1 MIHIWLPTQHAA
13 LRLWQQ
19 TTQTWQTAD
28 NWQTLATLANL
39 QTTQSAKLQ
48 ACLYFPSVSLL
59 TIQPTL
65 SASQL
70 NTLGDTGRR
79 YLFEDISIGS
89 VEDLQVKIQPTSTN
103 SELPALFGLH
113 AADIHSWIN
122 AASLAGIEIIALL
135 PDFLLLPTID
145 PRIDTRMDTSIA
157 TSTNARATETRTAE
171 TRVTPTTSAVYYQ
184 DADTQLLKL
193 HTYHGM
199 AVSFLPLVLTK
210 LPMLETLYLT
220 GFHDETVAQQL
231 TSMPN
236 LSIAS
241 SELLPTPIKDPIRHF
256 FNFATIK
263 GKTTL
268 APYAKVIALVTVC
281 ALLTA
286 FMVDALRWYYYNQA
300 QKQAA
305 ILLAQQYTQWFPN
318 EPLSSKLT
326 LQRQLSGK
334 LTTQQSATPNV
345 LQILSSIQPVLQQYQ
360 LTAKQL
366 NFQNNHLQLQLL
378 SSSADSLNKAVNDMV
393 NKGIKAKLGS
403 VDAAIP
409 AAMSSNT
416 ASAVSS
422 AVAPTSAGS
431 ALAMIDIELAD

>member
-48 ACLYFPSVSLL
+48 ACLYFPSVNLL

-70 NTLGDTGRR
+70 NALGDTGRR

-89 VEDLQVKIQPTSTN
+89 VEDLQVKIQPTTTN

-122 AASLAGIEIIALL
+122 AASLAGIEIIALV

-145 PRIDTRMDTSIA
+145 PRIDTSIA
-157 TSTNARATETRTAE
+157 TSTNAKATETRA
-171 TRVTPTTSAVYYQ
+171 TTSAVYYQ

-231 TSMPN
+231 ASMPN

-241 SELLPTPIKDPIRHF
+241 SELLPTPIKDPVRHF

-286 FMVDALRWYYYNQA
+286 FVVDALRWYYYNQA

-305 ILLAQQYTQWFPN
+305 TLLAQQYAQWFPN

-334 LTTQQSATPNV
+334 LTTQQSATPSV
-345 LQILSSIQPVLQQYQ
+345 LETLSSIQPVLQQYQ

-378 SSSADSLNKAVNDMV
+378 SSSNDSLNKAVNDMV

-431 ALAMIDIELAD
+431 TLAMIDIELAE

>member
-19 TTQTWQTAD
+19 TTRTWQTAD
-28 NWQTLATLANL
+28 DWQTLATLANL

-70 NTLGDTGRR
+70 NALGDTGRR

-89 VEDLQVKIQPTSTN
+89 VEDLQVKIQPTATN

-145 PRIDTRMDTSIA
+145 TRIDTSIA
-157 TSTNARATETRTAE
+157 TSTNTKATETRA
-171 TRVTPTTSAVYYQ
+171 TTSAVYYQ

-231 TSMPN
+231 ASMPN

-241 SELLPTPIKDPIRHF
+241 SELLPTPIKDPVRHF

-268 APYAKVIALVTVC
+268 APYAKVIALVSVC

-286 FMVDALRWYYYNQA
+286 FAVDALRWYYYNQA
-300 QKQAA
+300 QKQAST
-305 ILLAQQYTQWFPN
+305 LLAQQYAQWFPN

-345 LQILSSIQPVLQQYQ
+345 LQTLSSIQPVLQQYQ

-366 NFQNNHLQLQLL
+366 SFQNNHLQLQLL
-378 SSSADSLNKAVNDMV
+378 SSSTDSLNKAVNDMV

-409 AAMSSNT
+409 TAMSSNT

-422 AVAPTSAGS
+422 AVALTSAGS

>member
-28 NWQTLATLANL
+28 DWQTLATLANL

-48 ACLYFPSVSLL
+48 ACLYFPSVNLL

-70 NTLGDTGRR
+70 NALGDTGRR

-89 VEDLQVKIQPTSTN
+89 VEDLQVKIQPAVTN

-122 AASLAGIEIIALL
+122 AASLAGIEIIALV

-145 PRIDTRMDTSIA
+145 TRIDTSIA
-157 TSTNARATETRTAE
+157 TSTNTKARDSRATETRA
-171 TRVTPTTSAVYYQ
+171 TPTTSAVYYQ

-231 TSMPN
+231 ASMPN
-236 LSIAS
+236 LSIES
-241 SELLPTPIKDPIRHF
+241 SELLPTPIKDPVRHF

-286 FMVDALRWYYYNQA
+286 FVVDALRWYYYNQA

-305 ILLAQQYTQWFPN
+305 TLLAQQYAQWFPN

-345 LQILSSIQPVLQQYQ
+345 LQTLSSIQPVLQQYQ

-403 VDAAIP
+403 VDAAMP
-409 AAMSSNT
+409 TAMSSNT

>member
-65 SASQL
+65 TASQL
-70 NTLGDTGRR
+70 NALGDTGRR

-89 VEDLQVKIQPTSTN
+89 VEDLQVKIQPTATN

-122 AASLAGIEIIALL
+122 AASLAGIEIVALV

-145 PRIDTRMDTSIA
+145 TSMNTRAI
-157 TSTNARATETRTAE
+157 
-171 TRVTPTTSAVYYQ
+171 PTTSAVYYQ

-231 TSMPN
+231 ASMPN
-236 LSIAS
+236 LSIES
-241 SELLPTPIKDPIRHF
+241 SELLPTPIKDPVRHF

-268 APYAKVIALVTVC
+268 APYAKVIALVSVC

-286 FMVDALRWYYYNQA
+286 FAVDALRWYYYNQA
-300 QKQAA
+300 QKQAST
-305 ILLAQQYTQWFPN
+305 LLAQQYAQWFPN

-345 LQILSSIQPVLQQYQ
+345 LQTLSSIQPILQQYQ

-422 AVAPTSAGS
+422 AVATTSAGS

>member
-28 NWQTLATLANL
+28 DWQTLATLANL

-70 NTLGDTGRR
+70 NALGDTGRR

-89 VEDLQVKIQPTSTN
+89 VEDLQVKIQPAVTN

-122 AASLAGIEIIALL
+122 AASLAGIEIIALV

-145 PRIDTRMDTSIA
+145 TRIDTKMDIRIA
-157 TSTNARATETRTAE
+157 TSTNTRATETRA
-171 TRVTPTTSAVYYQ
+171 TTSAVYYQ

-231 TSMPN
+231 ASMPN
-236 LSIAS
+236 LSIES
-241 SELLPTPIKDPIRHF
+241 SELLPTPIKDPVRHF

-286 FMVDALRWYYYNQA
+286 FVVDALRWYYYNQA

-305 ILLAQQYTQWFPN
+305 TLLAQQYAQWFPN

-334 LTTQQSATPNV
+334 LTTQQSATPNL
-345 LQILSSIQPVLQQYQ
+345 LQTLSSIQPVLQQYQ

-403 VDAAIP
+403 VDAAMP

-422 AVAPTSAGS
+422 AVAPTSASS

>member
-28 NWQTLATLANL
+28 DWQTLATLANL

-70 NTLGDTGRR
+70 NALGDTGRR

-89 VEDLQVKIQPTSTN
+89 VEDLQVKIQPTATN

-122 AASLAGIEIIALL
+122 AASLAGIEIVALL

-145 PRIDTRMDTSIA
+145 NRIDTRIDTSMN
-157 TSTNARATETRTAE
+157 TRAI
-171 TRVTPTTSAVYYQ
+171 PTTSAVYYQ
-184 DADTQLLKL
+184 DTDTQLLKL

-231 TSMPN
+231 ASMPN
-236 LSIAS
+236 LSIES
-241 SELLPTPIKDPIRHF
+241 SELLPTPIKDPVRHF

-268 APYAKVIALVTVC
+268 APYAKVIVLVSVC
-281 ALLTA
+281 ALLTTFA
-286 FMVDALRWYYYNQA
+286 VDALRWYYYNQA
-300 QKQAA
+300 QKQAST
-305 ILLAQQYTQWFPN
+305 LLAQQYAQWFPN
-318 EPLSSKLT
+318 EPLNSKLT

-345 LQILSSIQPVLQQYQ
+345 LQTLSSIQPVLQQYQ

-378 SSSADSLNKAVNDMV
+378 SSSNDSLNKAVNDMV

-403 VDAAIP
+403 VDAAMP

>member
-89 VEDLQVKIQPTSTN
+89 VEDLQVKIQPTATN

-122 AASLAGIEIIALL
+122 AASLAGIEIVALL

-145 PRIDTRMDTSIA
+145 TRIDTSMNT
-157 TSTNARATETRTAE
+157 RAIS
-171 TRVTPTTSAVYYQ
+171 TTSAVYYQ

-231 TSMPN
+231 ASMPN

-241 SELLPTPIKDPIRHF
+241 SELLPTPIKDPVRHF

-268 APYAKVIALVTVC
+268 APYAKVIALVSVC

-286 FMVDALRWYYYNQA
+286 FVVDALRWYYYNQA
-300 QKQAA
+300 QKQAST
-305 ILLAQQYTQWFPN
+305 LLAQQYTQWFPN

-345 LQILSSIQPVLQQYQ
+345 LQTLSSIQPVLQQYQ

-416 ASAVSS
+416 ASAVPS

>member
-70 NTLGDTGRR
+70 NALGDTGRR

-89 VEDLQVKIQPTSTN
+89 VEDLQVKIQPTVSN

-122 AASLAGIEIIALL
+122 AASLAGIEIVALV

-145 PRIDTRMDTSIA
+145 TSMNTRAI
-157 TSTNARATETRTAE
+157 
-171 TRVTPTTSAVYYQ
+171 PTTSAVYYQ

-231 TSMPN
+231 ASMPN
-236 LSIAS
+236 LSIES
-241 SELLPTPIKDPIRHF
+241 SELLPTPIKDPVRHF

-268 APYAKVIALVTVC
+268 APYAKVIALVSVC

-286 FMVDALRWYYYNQA
+286 FAVDALRWYYYNQA
-300 QKQAA
+300 QKQAST
-305 ILLAQQYTQWFPN
+305 LLAQQYAQWFPN

-334 LTTQQSATPNV
+334 LTTQQSATPNL
-345 LQILSSIQPVLQQYQ
+345 LQTLSSIQPVLQQYQ

-403 VDAAIP
+403 VDAAMP

-422 AVAPTSAGS
+422 ALAPTSAGS
-431 ALAMIDIELAD
+431 ALAMIDIELVD

>member
-28 NWQTLATLANL
+28 DWQTLATLANL

-48 ACLYFPSVSLL
+48 ACLYFPSVNLL

-70 NTLGDTGRR
+70 NALGDTGRR

-89 VEDLQVKIQPTSTN
+89 VEDLQVKIQPTATN

-122 AASLAGIEIIALL
+122 AASLAGIEIVALV

-145 PRIDTRMDTSIA
+145 TRIHTTNTRD
-157 TSTNARATETRTAE
+157 TETRA
-171 TRVTPTTSAVYYQ
+171 TPTTSAVYYQ

-231 TSMPN
+231 ASMPN
-236 LSIAS
+236 LSIES
-241 SELLPTPIKDPIRHF
+241 SELLPTPIKDPVRHF

-268 APYAKVIALVTVC
+268 APYAKVIALITVC

-305 ILLAQQYTQWFPN
+305 TLLAQQYAQWFPN

-345 LQILSSIQPVLQQYQ
+345 LQTLSSIQPVLQQYQ

-403 VDAAIP
+403 VDAAMP

>member
-28 NWQTLATLANL
+28 DWQTLATLANL

-70 NTLGDTGRR
+70 NALGDTGRR

-89 VEDLQVKIQPTSTN
+89 VEDLQVKIQPTATN

-145 PRIDTRMDTSIA
+145 TRIDTSIA
-157 TSTNARATETRTAE
+157 TSTNTKATETRA
-171 TRVTPTTSAVYYQ
+171 TTSAVYYQ

-199 AVSFLPLVLTK
+199 AVSF
-210 LPMLETLYLT
+210 
-220 GFHDETVAQQL
+220 
-231 TSMPN
+231 
-236 LSIAS
+236 
-241 SELLPTPIKDPIRHF
+241 
-256 FNFATIK
+256 
-263 GKTTL
+263 
-268 APYAKVIALVTVC
+268 
-281 ALLTA
+281 
-286 FMVDALRWYYYNQA
+286 
-300 QKQAA
+300 
-305 ILLAQQYTQWFPN
+305 
-318 EPLSSKLT
+318 
-326 LQRQLSGK
+326 
-334 LTTQQSATPNV
+334 
-345 LQILSSIQPVLQQYQ
+345 
-360 LTAKQL
+360 
-366 NFQNNHLQLQLL
+366 
-378 SSSADSLNKAVNDMV
+378 
-393 NKGIKAKLGS
+393 
-403 VDAAIP
+403 
-409 AAMSSNT
+409 
-416 ASAVSS
+416 
-422 AVAPTSAGS
+422 
-431 ALAMIDIELAD
+431 

>member
-28 NWQTLATLANL
+28 DWQTLATLANL

-70 NTLGDTGRR
+70 NALGDTGRR

-89 VEDLQVKIQPTSTN
+89 VEDLQVKIQPAVSN

-122 AASLAGIEIIALL
+122 AAALAGIEIVALL

-145 PRIDTRMDTSIA
+145 ARIDTSIA
-157 TSTNARATETRTAE
+157 TSTSAKATEMR
-171 TRVTPTTSAVYYQ
+171 PTTSAVYYQ

-231 TSMPN
+231 ASMPN

-241 SELLPTPIKDPIRHF
+241 SELLPTPIKDPVRHF

-286 FMVDALRWYYYNQA
+286 FAVDALRWYYYNQA

-305 ILLAQQYTQWFPN
+305 TLLAQQYAQWFPN

-334 LTTQQSATPNV
+334 LTTQQSATPNL
-345 LQILSSIQPVLQQYQ
+345 LQTLSSIQPVLQQYQ

-403 VDAAIP
+403 VDAAMP

>member
-28 NWQTLATLANL
+28 DWQTLATLANL

-59 TIQPTL
+59 TIQPSL

-70 NTLGDTGRR
+70 NALGDTGRR

-89 VEDLQVKIQPTSTN
+89 VEDLQVKIQPTVSN

-122 AASLAGIEIIALL
+122 AASLAGIEIFALL

-145 PRIDTRMDTSIA
+145 TRIDTRMDTSIA
-157 TSTNARATETRTAE
+157 TSTNAKATETRA
-171 TRVTPTTSAVYYQ
+171 TTSAVYYQ

-193 HTYHGM
+193 HIYHGM

-231 TSMPN
+231 ASMPN
-236 LSIAS
+236 LSIES
-241 SELLPTPIKDPIRHF
+241 SELLPTPIKDPVRHF

-268 APYAKVIALVTVC
+268 APYAKVIALVSVC

-286 FMVDALRWYYYNQA
+286 FAVDALRWYYYNQA
-300 QKQAA
+300 QKQAST
-305 ILLAQQYTQWFPN
+305 LLAQQYAQWFPN

-345 LQILSSIQPVLQQYQ
+345 LQTLSSIQPVLQQYQ

-366 NFQNNHLQLQLL
+366 SFQNNHLQLQLL

-409 AAMSSNT
+409 ATMSSNT

>member
-65 SASQL
+65 TASQL
-70 NTLGDTGRR
+70 NALGDTGRR

-89 VEDLQVKIQPTSTN
+89 VEDLQVKIQPTATN

-122 AASLAGIEIIALL
+122 AASLAGIEIVALL

-145 PRIDTRMDTSIA
+145 TRIDTSMNT
-157 TSTNARATETRTAE
+157 RAI
-171 TRVTPTTSAVYYQ
+171 PTTSAVYYQ

-403 VDAAIP
+403 VDAAMP

-422 AVAPTSAGS
+422 AVAPTSASS

>member
-28 NWQTLATLANL
+28 DWQTLATLANL

-103 SELPALFGLH
+103 SEFPALFGLH

-122 AASLAGIEIIALL
+122 AASLAGIELVALL

-145 PRIDTRMDTSIA
+145 TRIDTRVDTSIN
-157 TSTNARATETRTAE
+157 TSTNMRNAE
-171 TRVTPTTSAVYYQ
+171 TRATPTTSAVYYQ

-220 GFHDETVAQQL
+220 GSHDETVAQQL

-241 SELLPTPIKDPIRHF
+241 SELLSTPIKDPVRHF

-268 APYAKVIALVTVC
+268 APYAKVIALITVC

-286 FMVDALRWYYYNQA
+286 FVVDALRWYYYNQA

-305 ILLAQQYTQWFPN
+305 TLLAQQYAQWFPN

-334 LTTQQSATPNV
+334 LTTQQSATPSV
-345 LQILSSIQPVLQQYQ
+345 LETLSSIQPVLQQYQ

>member
-28 NWQTLATLANL
+28 DWQTLATLANL

-48 ACLYFPSVSLL
+48 ACLYFPSVNLL

-65 SASQL
+65 TASQL
-70 NTLGDTGRR
+70 NALGDTGRR

-89 VEDLQVKIQPTSTN
+89 VEDLQVKIQPTATN

-113 AADIHSWIN
+113 AADVHSWIN
-122 AASLAGIEIIALL
+122 AASLAGIEIVALL

-145 PRIDTRMDTSIA
+145 TRIDTSIA
-157 TSTNARATETRTAE
+157 TSTNAKATETRA
-171 TRVTPTTSAVYYQ
+171 TTSAVYYQ

-220 GFHDETVAQQL
+220 GFYDETVAQQL
-231 TSMPN
+231 ASMPN
-236 LSIAS
+236 LSIES
-241 SELLPTPIKDPIRHF
+241 SELLPTPIKDPVRHF

-268 APYAKVIALVTVC
+268 APYAKVIVLVSVC

-286 FMVDALRWYYYNQA
+286 FVVDALRWYYYNQA

-305 ILLAQQYTQWFPN
+305 TLLAQQYAQWFPN

-334 LTTQQSATPNV
+334 LTTQQSATPNL
-345 LQILSSIQPVLQQYQ
+345 LQTLSSIQPVLQQYQ

-378 SSSADSLNKAVNDMV
+378 SSSADSLSKAVNEMV

>member
-28 NWQTLATLANL
+28 DWQTLATLANL

-48 ACLYFPSVSLL
+48 ACLYFPSVNLL

-70 NTLGDTGRR
+70 NALGDTGRR

-89 VEDLQVKIQPTSTN
+89 VEDLQVKIQPTATN

-122 AASLAGIEIIALL
+122 AASLAGIEIVALV

-145 PRIDTRMDTSIA
+145 NRIDTRMDTSIA
-157 TSTNARATETRTAE
+157 T
-171 TRVTPTTSAVYYQ
+171 TSAVYYQ
-184 DADTQLLKL
+184 DTDTQLLKL

-220 GFHDETVAQQL
+220 GFHDETVIQQL
-231 TSMPN
+231 ASMPN
-236 LSIAS
+236 LSVES
-241 SELLPTPIKDPIRHF
+241 SELLPTPIKDPVRHF

-268 APYAKVIALVTVC
+268 APYTKVIVLVSVC
-281 ALLTA
+281 ALLTTFA
-286 FMVDALRWYYYNQA
+286 VDALRWYYYNQA

-305 ILLAQQYTQWFPN
+305 TLLAQQYAQWFPN

-345 LQILSSIQPVLQQYQ
+345 LQTLSSIQPVLQQYQ

-378 SSSADSLNKAVNDMV
+378 SSSTDSLNKAVNDMV

-422 AVAPTSAGS
+422 AVAPNSAGS

>member
-28 NWQTLATLANL
+28 DWQTLATLANL

-59 TIQPTL
+59 TIQSTL
-65 SASQL
+65 TASQL
-70 NTLGDTGRR
+70 NALGDTGRR

-89 VEDLQVKIQPTSTN
+89 VEDLQVKIQPTATN

-113 AADIHSWIN
+113 AADVHSWIN

-145 PRIDTRMDTSIA
+145 NRIDTSMNT
-157 TSTNARATETRTAE
+157 RAIS
-171 TRVTPTTSAVYYQ
+171 TTSAVYYQ

-199 AVSFLPLVLTK
+199 AVSFLPLVLTR

-231 TSMPN
+231 ASMPN
-236 LSIAS
+236 LSIES
-241 SELLPTPIKDPIRHF
+241 SELLPTPIKDPVRHF

-286 FMVDALRWYYYNQA
+286 FVVDALRWYYYNQA
-300 QKQAA
+300 QKQAST
-305 ILLAQQYTQWFPN
+305 LLAQQYAQWFPN

-345 LQILSSIQPVLQQYQ
+345 LQTLSFIQPVLQQYQ

-403 VDAAIP
+403 VDAA
-409 AAMSSNT
+409 MSYNT

-422 AVAPTSAGS
+422 AVAPTSTGS

>member
-70 NTLGDTGRR
+70 NALGDTGRR

-89 VEDLQVKIQPTSTN
+89 VEDLQVKIQPTATN

-122 AASLAGIEIIALL
+122 AASLAGIEIIALV

-145 PRIDTRMDTSIA
+145 TRMDTS
-157 TSTNARATETRTAE
+157 TNTKARDSRVAE
-171 TRVTPTTSAVYYQ
+171 TSPTTSAVYYQ

-231 TSMPN
+231 ASMPN

-241 SELLPTPIKDPIRHF
+241 SELLPTPIKDPVRHF

-286 FMVDALRWYYYNQA
+286 FVVDALRWYYYNQA

-305 ILLAQQYTQWFPN
+305 TLLAQQYAQWFPN
-318 EPLSSKLT
+318 EPLNSKLT

-334 LTTQQSATPNV
+334 LTTQQSATPNL
-345 LQILSSIQPVLQQYQ
+345 LQTLSSIQPVLQQYQ

-378 SSSADSLNKAVNDMV
+378 SSSTDSLNKAVNDMV

>member
-28 NWQTLATLANL
+28 DWQTLATLANL

-65 SASQL
+65 TASQL
-70 NTLGDTGRR
+70 NALGDTGRR

-89 VEDLQVKIQPTSTN
+89 VEDLQVKIQPTVSN

-122 AASLAGIEIIALL
+122 AASLAGIEIVALL

-145 PRIDTRMDTSIA
+145 TRIDTSMNT
-157 TSTNARATETRTAE
+157 RAI
-171 TRVTPTTSAVYYQ
+171 PTTSAVYYQ
-184 DADTQLLKL
+184 DTDTQLLKL

-220 GFHDETVAQQL
+220 GFHDETVIQQL
-231 TSMPN
+231 ASMPN
-236 LSIAS
+236 LSVES
-241 SELLPTPIKDPIRHF
+241 SELLPTPIKDPVRHF

-286 FMVDALRWYYYNQA
+286 FVVDALRWYYYNQA
-300 QKQAA
+300 QKQAST
-305 ILLAQQYTQWFPN
+305 LLAQQYAQWFPN

-345 LQILSSIQPVLQQYQ
+345 LQTLSSIQPVLQQYQ

>member
-28 NWQTLATLANL
+28 DWQTLATLANL

-70 NTLGDTGRR
+70 NALGDTGRR

-89 VEDLQVKIQPTSTN
+89 VEDLQVKIQPVVSN

-113 AADIHSWIN
+113 AADVHSWIN
-122 AASLAGIEIIALL
+122 AAALAGIEIVALL

-145 PRIDTRMDTSIA
+145 NRIDTRIDTSMN
-157 TSTNARATETRTAE
+157 TRAI
-171 TRVTPTTSAVYYQ
+171 PTTSAVYYQ
-184 DADTQLLKL
+184 DTDTQLLKL

-220 GFHDETVAQQL
+220 GFHDETVIQQL
-231 TSMPN
+231 ASMPN
-236 LSIAS
+236 LSVES
-241 SELLPTPIKDPIRHF
+241 SELLPTPIKDPVRHF

-268 APYAKVIALVTVC
+268 APYTKVIVLVSVC

-305 ILLAQQYTQWFPN
+305 TLLAQQYAQWFPN
-318 EPLSSKLT
+318 EPLNSKLT

-345 LQILSSIQPVLQQYQ
+345 LQTLSSIQPILQQYQ

-378 SSSADSLNKAVNDMV
+378 SSSNDSLNKAVNDMV

-403 VDAAIP
+403 VDAAMP

-422 AVAPTSAGS
+422 AVAPNSAGS

>member
-28 NWQTLATLANL
+28 DWQTLATLANL

-70 NTLGDTGRR
+70 NALGDTGRR

-89 VEDLQVKIQPTSTN
+89 VEDLQVKIQPTATN

-113 AADIHSWIN
+113 AADMHSWIN
-122 AASLAGIEIIALL
+122 AAALAGIEIVALL

-145 PRIDTRMDTSIA
+145 NRIDNRIDTSMNT
-157 TSTNARATETRTAE
+157 RAI
-171 TRVTPTTSAVYYQ
+171 PTTSAVYYQ
-184 DADTQLLKL
+184 DTDTQLLKL

-220 GFHDETVAQQL
+220 GFHDETVIQQL
-231 TSMPN
+231 ASMPN
-236 LSIAS
+236 LSVES
-241 SELLPTPIKDPIRHF
+241 SELLPTPIKDPVRHF

-268 APYAKVIALVTVC
+268 APYAKVIVLVSVC
-281 ALLTA
+281 ALLTTFA
-286 FMVDALRWYYYNQA
+286 VDALRWYYYNQA

-305 ILLAQQYTQWFPN
+305 TLLAQQYAQWFPN
-318 EPLSSKLT
+318 EPLNSKLT

-345 LQILSSIQPVLQQYQ
+345 LQTLSSIQPILQQYQ

-378 SSSADSLNKAVNDMV
+378 SSSNDSLNKAVNDMV

-403 VDAAIP
+403 VDAAMP

-422 AVAPTSAGS
+422 AVAPNSAGS

>member
-89 VEDLQVKIQPTSTN
+89 VEDLQVKIQPTATN

-122 AASLAGIEIIALL
+122 AASLAGIEIVALL

-145 PRIDTRMDTSIA
+145 TRIDTSMNT
-157 TSTNARATETRTAE
+157 RAIS
-171 TRVTPTTSAVYYQ
+171 TTSAVYYQ

-231 TSMPN
+231 ASMPN

-241 SELLPTPIKDPIRHF
+241 SELLPTPIKDPVRHF

-268 APYAKVIALVTVC
+268 APYAKVIALVSVC

-286 FMVDALRWYYYNQA
+286 FVVDALRWYYYNQA
-300 QKQAA
+300 QKQAST
-305 ILLAQQYTQWFPN
+305 LLAQQYAQWFPN

-334 LTTQQSATPNV
+334 LTTQQSATPSV
-345 LQILSSIQPVLQQYQ
+345 LETLSSIQPVLQQYQ

-431 ALAMIDIELAD
+431 TLAMIDIELAE

>member
-48 ACLYFPSVSLL
+48 ACLYFPSVNLL

-65 SASQL
+65 TASQL
-70 NTLGDTGRR
+70 NALGDTGRR

-89 VEDLQVKIQPTSTN
+89 VEDLQVKIQPTVSN

-113 AADIHSWIN
+113 AADVHSWIN

-145 PRIDTRMDTSIA
+145 TRIDTSIA
-157 TSTNARATETRTAE
+157 TGTNKRTAE
-171 TRVTPTTSAVYYQ
+171 TRVTPTTSGVYYQ

-193 HTYHGM
+193 HTYQGM
-199 AVSFLPLVLTK
+199 AVSFLPLLLTK

-231 TSMPN
+231 ASMPN
-236 LSIAS
+236 LSIES
-241 SELLPTPIKDPIRHF
+241 SELLPTPIKDPVRHF

-268 APYAKVIALVTVC
+268 APYAKVIALITVC

-305 ILLAQQYTQWFPN
+305 TLLAQQYAQWFPN

-345 LQILSSIQPVLQQYQ
+345 LQTLSSIQPVLQQYE

-378 SSSADSLNKAVNDMV
+378 SSSTDSLNKAVNDMV

-409 AAMSSNT
+409 AAMPSNT
-416 ASAVSS
+416 
-422 AVAPTSAGS
+422 
-431 ALAMIDIELAD
+431 DIFK

>member
-28 NWQTLATLANL
+28 DWQTLATLANL

-70 NTLGDTGRR
+70 NALGDTGRR

-89 VEDLQVKIQPTSTN
+89 VEDLQVKIQPTATN

-145 PRIDTRMDTSIA
+145 NRIDTRIDTSIA
-157 TSTNARATETRTAE
+157 TSTNTKATETRA
-171 TRVTPTTSAVYYQ
+171 TTSAVYYQ

-231 TSMPN
+231 ASMPN

-241 SELLPTPIKDPIRHF
+241 SELLPTPIKDPVRHF

-268 APYAKVIALVTVC
+268 APYAKVIALVTIC

-286 FMVDALRWYYYNQA
+286 FVVDALRWYYYNQA
-300 QKQAA
+300 QKQAST
-305 ILLAQQYTQWFPN
+305 LLAQQYAQWFPN

-345 LQILSSIQPVLQQYQ
+345 LQTLSSIQPVLQQYQ

-366 NFQNNHLQLQLL
+366 SFQNNHLQLQLL
-378 SSSADSLNKAVNDMV
+378 SSSTDSLNKAVNDMV

-409 AAMSSNT
+409 TAMSSNT

-422 AVAPTSAGS
+422 AVALTSAGS

>member
-89 VEDLQVKIQPTSTN
+89 VEDLQVKIQPAVSN

-145 PRIDTRMDTSIA
+145 NRIDTSMNTRD
-157 TSTNARATETRTAE
+157 TETRA
-171 TRVTPTTSAVYYQ
+171 TPTTSAVYYQ

-231 TSMPN
+231 ASMPN

-241 SELLPTPIKDPIRHF
+241 SELLPTPIKDPVRHF

-281 ALLTA
+281 ALLTTFA
-286 FMVDALRWYYYNQA
+286 VDALRWYYYNQA
-300 QKQAA
+300 QKQAST
-305 ILLAQQYTQWFPN
+305 LLAQQYTQWFPN

-345 LQILSSIQPVLQQYQ
+345 LQTLSSIQPILQQYQ

-378 SSSADSLNKAVNDMV
+378 SSSNDSLNKAVNDMV

-403 VDAAIP
+403 VDAAMP

-422 AVAPTSAGS
+422 AVAPNSAGS

>member
-48 ACLYFPSVSLL
+48 ACLYFPSVNLL

-70 NTLGDTGRR
+70 NALGDTGRR

-89 VEDLQVKIQPTSTN
+89 VEDLQVKIQPTTTN

-122 AASLAGIEIIALL
+122 AASLAGIEIIALV

-145 PRIDTRMDTSIA
+145 TRIDTSMNT
-157 TSTNARATETRTAE
+157 RAI
-171 TRVTPTTSAVYYQ
+171 PITSAVYYQ

-220 GFHDETVAQQL
+220 GLHDETVAQQL
-231 TSMPN
+231 ASMPN

-241 SELLPTPIKDPIRHF
+241 SELLPTPIKDPVRHF

-286 FMVDALRWYYYNQA
+286 FVVDALRWYYYNQA

-305 ILLAQQYTQWFPN
+305 TLLAQQYAQWFPN

-334 LTTQQSATPNV
+334 LTTQQSATPNL
-345 LQILSSIQPVLQQYQ
+345 LQTLSSIQPVLQQYQ

-416 ASAVSS
+416 ASAVPS

>member
-28 NWQTLATLANL
+28 DWQTLATLANL

-70 NTLGDTGRR
+70 NALGDTGRR

-145 PRIDTRMDTSIA
+145 TRIDTSIA
-157 TSTNARATETRTAE
+157 TSTNTKATETRA
-171 TRVTPTTSAVYYQ
+171 TTSAVYYQ

-231 TSMPN
+231 ASMPN

-241 SELLPTPIKDPIRHF
+241 SELLPTPIKDPVRHF

-268 APYAKVIALVTVC
+268 APYAKVIALVSVC

-286 FMVDALRWYYYNQA
+286 FAVDALRWYYYNQA
-300 QKQAA
+300 QKQAST
-305 ILLAQQYTQWFPN
+305 LLAQQYAQWFPN

-345 LQILSSIQPVLQQYQ
+345 LQTLSSIQPVLQQYQ

-366 NFQNNHLQLQLL
+366 SFQNNHLQLQLL
-378 SSSADSLNKAVNDMV
+378 SSSTDSLNKAVNDMV

-409 AAMSSNT
+409 TAMSSNT

-422 AVAPTSAGS
+422 AVALTSAGS

>member
-28 NWQTLATLANL
+28 DWQTLATLANL

-70 NTLGDTGRR
+70 NALGDTGRR

-89 VEDLQVKIQPTSTN
+89 VEDLQVKIQPTATN

-145 PRIDTRMDTSIA
+145 TRIDTSIA
-157 TSTNARATETRTAE
+157 TSTNTKATETRA
-171 TRVTPTTSAVYYQ
+171 TTSAVYYQ

-231 TSMPN
+231 ASMPN

-241 SELLPTPIKDPIRHF
+241 SELLPTPIKDPVRHF

-268 APYAKVIALVTVC
+268 APYAKVIALVSVC

-286 FMVDALRWYYYNQA
+286 FAVDALRWYYYTQA
-300 QKQAA
+300 QKQAST
-305 ILLAQQYTQWFPN
+305 LLAQQYAQWFPN

-345 LQILSSIQPVLQQYQ
+345 LQTLSSIQPVLQQYQ

-366 NFQNNHLQLQLL
+366 SFQNNHLQLQLL
-378 SSSADSLNKAVNDMV
+378 SSSTDSLNKAVNDMV

-409 AAMSSNT
+409 TAMSSNT

-422 AVAPTSAGS
+422 AVALTSAGS

>member
-28 NWQTLATLANL
+28 DWQTLATLANL

-70 NTLGDTGRR
+70 NALGDTGRR

-89 VEDLQVKIQPTSTN
+89 VEDLQVKIQPTATN

-113 AADIHSWIN
+113 AADMHSWIN
-122 AASLAGIEIIALL
+122 AAALAGIEIVALL

-145 PRIDTRMDTSIA
+145 NRIDNRIDTSMNT
-157 TSTNARATETRTAE
+157 RAI
-171 TRVTPTTSAVYYQ
+171 PTTSAVYYQ

-199 AVSFLPLVLTK
+199 AVSFLPVVLTK

-220 GFHDETVAQQL
+220 GFHDETVIQQL
-231 TSMPN
+231 ASMPN
-236 LSIAS
+236 LSIES

-268 APYAKVIALVTVC
+268 APYAKVIVLVSVC
-281 ALLTA
+281 ALLTTFA
-286 FMVDALRWYYYNQA
+286 VDALRWYYYNQA
-300 QKQAA
+300 QKQAST
-305 ILLAQQYTQWFPN
+305 LLAQQYAQWFPN
-318 EPLSSKLT
+318 EPLNSKLT

-345 LQILSSIQPVLQQYQ
+345 LQTLSSIQPILQQYQ

-403 VDAAIP
+403 VDAAMP

-422 AVAPTSAGS
+422 AVAPNSAGS

>member
-28 NWQTLATLANL
+28 DWQTLATLANL

-48 ACLYFPSVSLL
+48 ACLYFPSVNLL

-65 SASQL
+65 TASQL
-70 NTLGDTGRR
+70 NALGDTGRR

-89 VEDLQVKIQPTSTN
+89 VEDLQVKIQPTTTN
-103 SELPALFGLH
+103 SELTALFGLH

-145 PRIDTRMDTSIA
+145 TRIDTSIA
-157 TSTNARATETRTAE
+157 TSPNTKVTETRA
-171 TRVTPTTSAVYYQ
+171 TTSAVYYQ

-199 AVSFLPLVLTK
+199 AVSFLLLVLTK

-231 TSMPN
+231 ASMPN
-236 LSIAS
+236 LSIES
-241 SELLPTPIKDPIRHF
+241 SELLPTPIKDPVRHF

-286 FMVDALRWYYYNQA
+286 FAVDALRWYYYNQA
-300 QKQAA
+300 QKQAST
-305 ILLAQQYTQWFPN
+305 LLAQQYAQWFPN

-334 LTTQQSATPNV
+334 LTTQQSATPNL
-345 LQILSSIQPVLQQYQ
+345 LQTLSSIQPVLQQYQ

-409 AAMSSNT
+409 AAMPSNT

>member
-28 NWQTLATLANL
+28 DWQTLATLANL

-70 NTLGDTGRR
+70 NALGDTGRR

-89 VEDLQVKIQPTSTN
+89 VEDLQVKIQPTATN

-113 AADIHSWIN
+113 AADMHSWIN

-145 PRIDTRMDTSIA
+145 NRIDTRIDTSIA
-157 TSTNARATETRTAE
+157 TSTNAKATETRA
-171 TRVTPTTSAVYYQ
+171 TTSAVYYQ

-220 GFHDETVAQQL
+220 GFHDENVIQQL
-231 TSMPN
+231 ASMPN
-236 LSIAS
+236 LSVES
-241 SELLPTPIKDPIRHF
+241 SELLPTPIKDPVRHF

-268 APYAKVIALVTVC
+268 APYAKVIVLVSVC
-281 ALLTA
+281 ALLTTFA
-286 FMVDALRWYYYNQA
+286 VDALRWYYYNQA
-300 QKQAA
+300 QKQAST
-305 ILLAQQYTQWFPN
+305 LLAQQYAQWFPN
-318 EPLSSKLT
+318 EPLNSKLT

-345 LQILSSIQPVLQQYQ
+345 LQTLSSIQPILQQYQ

-378 SSSADSLNKAVNDMV
+378 SSSNDSLNKAVNDMV

-403 VDAAIP
+403 VDAAMP

-422 AVAPTSAGS
+422 AVAPNSAGS

>member
-28 NWQTLATLANL
+28 DWQTLATLANL

-70 NTLGDTGRR
+70 NALGDTGRR

-89 VEDLQVKIQPTSTN
+89 VEDLQVKIQPTATN

-145 PRIDTRMDTSIA
+145 TSM
-157 TSTNARATETRTAE
+157 NNRAIS
-171 TRVTPTTSAVYYQ
+171 TTSAVYYQ
-184 DADTQLLKL
+184 DADTRLLKL

-210 LPMLETLYLT
+210 LPMIETLYLT

-231 TSMPN
+231 ASMPN
-236 LSIAS
+236 LSIES

-256 FNFATIK
+256 FNFATVK

-286 FMVDALRWYYYNQA
+286 FAVDALRWYYYNQA
-300 QKQAA
+300 QKQAST
-305 ILLAQQYTQWFPN
+305 LLAQQYAQWFPN

-345 LQILSSIQPVLQQYQ
+345 LQTLSSIQPVLQQYQ
-360 LTAKQL
+360 LTARQL

-378 SSSADSLNKAVNDMV
+378 SSSTDSLNKAVNDMV

>member
-28 NWQTLATLANL
+28 DWQTLATLANL

-70 NTLGDTGRR
+70 NALGDAGRR

-89 VEDLQVKIQPTSTN
+89 VEDLQVKIQPTATN

-122 AASLAGIEIIALL
+122 AAALAGIEIVALL

-145 PRIDTRMDTSIA
+145 NRIDTRMDTSIA
-157 TSTNARATETRTAE
+157 T
-171 TRVTPTTSAVYYQ
+171 TSAVYYQ
-184 DADTQLLKL
+184 DTDTQLLKL

-231 TSMPN
+231 ASMPN
-236 LSIAS
+236 LSIES
-241 SELLPTPIKDPIRHF
+241 SELLPTPIKDPVRHF

-268 APYAKVIALVTVC
+268 APYAKVIALITVC

-286 FMVDALRWYYYNQA
+286 FVVDALRWYYYNQA

-305 ILLAQQYTQWFPN
+305 TLLAQQYAQWFPN
-318 EPLSSKLT
+318 EPLNSKLT

-345 LQILSSIQPVLQQYQ
+345 LQTLSSIQPILQQYQ

-378 SSSADSLNKAVNDMV
+378 SSSNDSLNKAVNDMV

-403 VDAAIP
+403 VDAAMP
-409 AAMSSNT
+409 AAMPSNT

-422 AVAPTSAGS
+422 AVAPNSAGS

>member
-28 NWQTLATLANL
+28 DWQTLATLANL

-70 NTLGDTGRR
+70 NALGDTGRR

-89 VEDLQVKIQPTSTN
+89 VEDLQVKIQPTATN

-113 AADIHSWIN
+113 AADVHSWIN
-122 AASLAGIEIIALL
+122 AASLAGIEIIALV

-145 PRIDTRMDTSIA
+145 TSMNTRAI
-157 TSTNARATETRTAE
+157 
-171 TRVTPTTSAVYYQ
+171 PTTSAVYYQ

-231 TSMPN
+231 ASMPN
-236 LSIAS
+236 LSIES
-241 SELLPTPIKDPIRHF
+241 SELLPTPIKDPVRHF

-268 APYAKVIALVTVC
+268 APYAKVIVLVSVC

-286 FMVDALRWYYYNQA
+286 FVVDALRWYYYNQA
-300 QKQAA
+300 QKQAST
-305 ILLAQQYTQWFPN
+305 LLAQQYAQWFPN

-334 LTTQQSATPNV
+334 LTTQQSATPNL
-345 LQILSSIQPVLQQYQ
+345 LQTLSSIQPVLQQYQ

-378 SSSADSLNKAVNDMV
+378 SSSAESLNKAVNDMV

-403 VDAAIP
+403 VDAAMP

>member
-28 NWQTLATLANL
+28 DWQTLATLANL

-70 NTLGDTGRR
+70 NALGDTGRR

-89 VEDLQVKIQPTSTN
+89 VEDLQVKIQPTATN

-122 AASLAGIEIIALL
+122 AAALAGIEIVALL

-145 PRIDTRMDTSIA
+145 NRIDNRIDTSMNT
-157 TSTNARATETRTAE
+157 RAI
-171 TRVTPTTSAVYYQ
+171 PTTSAVYYQ

-403 VDAAIP
+403 VDAAMP

-422 AVAPTSAGS
+422 AVAPTSASS

>member
-48 ACLYFPSVSLL
+48 ACLYFPSVNLL

-65 SASQL
+65 TASQL
-70 NTLGDTGRR
+70 NALGDTGRR

-89 VEDLQVKIQPTSTN
+89 VDDLQVKIQPTSTN

-122 AASLAGIEIIALL
+122 AASLAGIEIIALV

-145 PRIDTRMDTSIA
+145 TRLDTRMDTSIA
-157 TSTNARATETRTAE
+157 TSINAKATETRA
-171 TRVTPTTSAVYYQ
+171 TPTTSAVYYQ

-231 TSMPN
+231 ASMPN
-236 LSIAS
+236 LSIES
-241 SELLPTPIKDPIRHF
+241 SELLPTPIKDPVRHF

-263 GKTTL
+263 GKATL

-286 FMVDALRWYYYNQA
+286 FVVDALRWYYYNQA

-305 ILLAQQYTQWFPN
+305 ILLAQQYAQWFPN

-403 VDAAIP
+403 VDAAMP

-422 AVAPTSAGS
+422 AVAPTSASS
-431 ALAMIDIELAD
+431 AFAMIDIELAD

>member
-1 MIHIWLPTQHAA
+1 VIHIWLPTQHAA

-28 NWQTLATLANL
+28 DWQTLATLANL

-70 NTLGDTGRR
+70 NALGDTGRR

-89 VEDLQVKIQPTSTN
+89 VEDLQVKIQPTATN

-145 PRIDTRMDTSIA
+145 TSM
-157 TSTNARATETRTAE
+157 NNRAIS
-171 TRVTPTTSAVYYQ
+171 TTSAVYYQ
-184 DADTQLLKL
+184 DADTRLLKL

-231 TSMPN
+231 ASMPN
-236 LSIAS
+236 LSIES
-241 SELLPTPIKDPIRHF
+241 SELLPTPIKDPVRHF

-286 FMVDALRWYYYNQA
+286 FMVDALRWYYYDQA

-305 ILLAQQYTQWFPN
+305 TLLAQQYAQWFPN
-318 EPLSSKLT
+318 EPLNSKLT

-334 LTTQQSATPNV
+334 LTTQQSATPNL
-345 LQILSSIQPVLQQYQ
+345 LQTLSSIQPILQQYQ

-403 VDAAIP
+403 VDAA
-409 AAMSSNT
+409 MSYNT

-422 AVAPTSAGS
+422 AVAPTSTGS

>member
-48 ACLYFPSVSLL
+48 ACLYFPSVNLL

-70 NTLGDTGRR
+70 NALGDAGRR

-89 VEDLQVKIQPTSTN
+89 VEDLQVKIQPTATN

-145 PRIDTRMDTSIA
+145 NRIDTSMNTRD
-157 TSTNARATETRTAE
+157 TETRA
-171 TRVTPTTSAVYYQ
+171 TPTTSAVYYQ

-231 TSMPN
+231 ASMPN
-236 LSIAS
+236 LSIES
-241 SELLPTPIKDPIRHF
+241 SELLPTPIKDPVRHF

-286 FMVDALRWYYYNQA
+286 FVVDALRWYYYNQA

-305 ILLAQQYTQWFPN
+305 TLLAQQYAQWFPN
-318 EPLSSKLT
+318 EPLNSKLT

-345 LQILSSIQPVLQQYQ
+345 LQTLSSIQPVLQQYQ

-403 VDAAIP
+403 VDAAMP

>member
-28 NWQTLATLANL
+28 DWQTLATLANL

-70 NTLGDTGRR
+70 NALGDTGRR

-89 VEDLQVKIQPTSTN
+89 VEDLQVKIQPTATN

-122 AASLAGIEIIALL
+122 AASLAGIEIVALL

-145 PRIDTRMDTSIA
+145 NRIDTSMNTRD
-157 TSTNARATETRTAE
+157 TETRA
-171 TRVTPTTSAVYYQ
+171 TPTTSAVYYQ

-231 TSMPN
+231 ASMPN
-236 LSIAS
+236 LSIES
-241 SELLPTPIKDPIRHF
+241 SELLPTPIKDPVRHF

-268 APYAKVIALVTVC
+268 APYAKVIALVSVC

-286 FMVDALRWYYYNQA
+286 FVVDALRWYYYNQA

-305 ILLAQQYTQWFPN
+305 TLLAQQYAQWFPN

-326 LQRQLSGK
+326 LRRQLSGK
-334 LTTQQSATPNV
+334 LTTQQSATPSV
-345 LQILSSIQPVLQQYQ
+345 LQTLSSIQPVLQQYQ